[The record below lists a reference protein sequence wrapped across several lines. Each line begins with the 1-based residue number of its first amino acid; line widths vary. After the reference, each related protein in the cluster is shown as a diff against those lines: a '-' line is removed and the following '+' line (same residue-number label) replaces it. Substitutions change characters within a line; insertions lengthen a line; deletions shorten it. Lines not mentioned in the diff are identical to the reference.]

1 MSDCPYT
8 TANILKYVQAKE
20 FRWMG
25 RTLSS
30 SFLGLFA
37 FSNPEKPACSV
48 AVTGKND
55 FDCFFKK
62 DAHVVY

>member
-1 MSDCPYT
+1 
-8 TANILKYVQAKE
+8 
-20 FRWMG
+20 MG